1 MALGGVP
8 QKLLQSLVLTE
19 TTQMSVFTLLH
30 GTSVPAAS
38 TSLRLLPS
46 RWDGRTEYFGRM
58 SWGRS
63 RGTPLRRTGAAGVAG
78 GAQPGRAHCPG
89 FPDKP
94 SALLQVGYPPG
105 SYAPSLPLKG
115 MFSPKT
121 KTKTGFK
128 AVLTGFQL
136 LFITLVFHF
145 KNFSLNIESI
155 SRTWERGFFSCCSIF
170 VR

>member
-8 QKLLQSLVLTE
+8 QKLLQSLVPTE
-19 TTQMSVFTLLH
+19 TTQMSVFTGLH
-30 GTSVPAAS
+30 GTSVPTAS
-38 TSLRLLPS
+38 ASLQLLPS
-46 RWDGRTEYFGRM
+46 HWDRRTEYFGHM

-63 RGTPLRRTGAAGVAG
+63 RGTPLRRTGTAGVAR

-94 SALLQVGYPPG
+94 SALSQVTYPPG
-105 SYAPSLPLKG
+105 SYAPVFPLKG

-136 LFITLVFHF
+136 FFITLVFHL
-145 KNFSLNIESI
+145 KIFSLNIESI
-155 SRTWERGFFSCCSIF
+155 SRTWERGVFFLVVLF
-170 VR
+170 L